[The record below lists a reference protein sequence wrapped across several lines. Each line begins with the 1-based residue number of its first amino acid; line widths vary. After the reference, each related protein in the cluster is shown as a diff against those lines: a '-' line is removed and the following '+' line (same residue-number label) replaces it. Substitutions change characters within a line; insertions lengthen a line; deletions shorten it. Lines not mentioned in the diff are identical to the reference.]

1 MAAAQQR
8 ALTGLTLIKACRST
22 MLVWGMQ
29 GSVVMLPAHH
39 PDRHTLTCRLP
50 ISMAAR
56 APTVVSSISTFN
68 IGAAMAVPRSL
79 CGAWHREHMQSE
91 NVCKTV
97 ARAGLH
103 TGLGCVC
110 TCAEY
115 TVYLWACI
123 DRLAF
128 TDDAWVHVCTRVY
141 APWPCGLGLQK
152 GCRGQTILHRAFE
165 GCRGLST

>member
-1 MAAAQQR
+1 
-8 ALTGLTLIKACRST
+8 

-103 TGLGCVC
+103 AGLGCVC
-110 TCAEY
+110 ACAEY
-115 TVYLWACI
+115 TVCLWACI
-123 DRLAF
+123 GCLAF
-128 TDDAWVHVCTRVY
+128 MNDAWVHVCICVY
-141 APWPCGLGLQK
+141 APLPCVMGQQK
-152 GCRGQTILHRAFE
+152 GCKGQTTLQRA
-165 GCRGLST
+165 LT